1 MPRLNFRRSTYEGF
15 STLRKRP
22 ISAFFSAFAQSIRE
36 QLHLNTLPPGQRKIE
51 ELFNSGG
58 PGWHWYP
65 TPMPRRGRSSAAA
78 QQRAALKLRNVRA
91 RASKR

>member
-22 ISAFFSAFAQSIRE
+22 IAAFFSDFAKAVAL
-36 QLHLNTLPPGQRKIE
+36 QLRLDPMPPERRALE

-65 TPMPRRGRSSAAA
+65 TPMPRRGRSGAAA
-78 QQRAALKLRNVRA
+78 QQRAARKLRNVRA